1 MQKLPQYARH
11 ADPSRLVRLF
21 CKGDSPHMAWAE
33 LNCEHPGK
41 EVLARAQAHQ
51 FKATCLR
58 CGTIAAVPYNWDCA
72 SKRTKNATAQ
82 PIAKRRIRSP
92 RTPKR
97 TLPCA
102 RRLSSSSL
110 PLPVFGWA
118 DDPSVWL
125 LAIKVCRRKFV
136 DGFFMQSKVSL
147 VVSSFIHLY
156 RSNLNVQLRE
166 SAIFKHLPTNK
177 QQRNG
182 HRRGGEALP

>member
-1 MQKLPQYARH
+1 MSKLPQYARH

-41 EVLARAQAHQ
+41 EALARAAAYQ
-51 FKATCLR
+51 FKARCLR
-58 CGTIAAVPYNWDCA
+58 CGTIAADSYNWH
-72 SKRTKNATAQ
+72 SERKRTKSATVQ
-82 PIAKRRIRSP
+82 PIAKRGIRSP

-110 PLPVFGWA
+110 PLPVFGWP

-125 LAIKVCRRKFV
+125 LALKVCRE
-136 DGFFMQSKVSL
+136 SSVSL
-147 VVSSFIHLY
+147 MDLCSFHL
-156 RSNLNVQLRE
+156 E
-166 SAIFKHLPTNK
+166 
-177 QQRNG
+177 
-182 HRRGGEALP
+182 E